1 MRTKYENRAITKCLN
16 IYLRKTHFTAVSLR
30 KSLKVSFSQ
39 LTTEDDVQVDRIQ
52 AAEVVQYCK
61 SVTICNFAHLNK
73 GQTNKNPL
81 RWHVNWQTNCL
92 IAVCSVKGASRP
104 WVRGQPKFTSDWSLM
119 AHGGFYCTVAV
130 ATKLFSSFPTG
141 QNVLFLSI
149 WNVSCEPNGSGAC
162 MYQFVSVA
170 GPALAP
176 QWIYGPLN
184 PRAQWPQ
191 LMRLPQ
197 RHAHTKGRNDD
208 IWSKPAQSVD
218 PQ

>member
-1 MRTKYENRAITKCLN
+1 MDYMQT
-16 IYLRKTHFTAVSLR
+16 
-30 KSLKVSFSQ
+30 
-39 LTTEDDVQVDRIQ
+39 
-52 AAEVVQYCK
+52 AEVVQYYK
-61 SVTICNFAHLNK
+61 SMTVCNSLHLNK

-92 IAVCSVKGASRP
+92 ICVCCVKGAFHP
-104 WVRGQPKFTSDWSLM
+104 WAWGQPKFTSDWSLM
-119 AHGGFYCTVAV
+119 AHGCFYCTVTM
-130 ATKLFSSFPTG
+130 ATKLFSRFSTG
-141 QNVLFLSI
+141 QNVPFLSI
-149 WNVSCEPNGSGAC
+149 WDVSCEPNGAGAC

-170 GPALAP
+170 GPTLAL

-184 PRAQWPQ
+184 PDTQWPQ

-208 IWSKPAQSVD
+208 IWSKPAQLVD